1 MKLSSRK
8 LQLSDYPEDDKSRFL
23 HNIAEC
29 QNVSVIV
36 KVTADRIP
44 SVV

>member
-8 LQLSDYPEDDKSRFL
+8 LQLSDYPEDDNSRFL
-23 HNIAEC
+23 HNIADC
-29 QNVSVIV
+29 QTVSVIV
-36 KVTADRIP
+36 KITANRIS